1 MTRRHNRIRDLF
13 AKLLDDVATG
23 VHIEPAL
30 QPLTGE
36 ILPDSANE
44 DKEARVDIAA
54 KGFWQQYEMAFFD
67 IRVFSPFA
75 KSYLNNLDA
84 AFRTNEA
91 GKKREYNQRI
101 IQVEHGSFTPVVVSA
116 FGGFG
121 KETDRF
127 VARLVQK
134 ISEKKHLEASVVANY
149 VRRKVSFELV
159 KSQIDCIRG
168 SRNLWKKPVID
179 IGEIELVDGAA
190 SIVGR

>member
-1 MTRRHNRIRDLF
+1 
-13 AKLLDDVATG
+13 
-23 VHIEPAL
+23 
-30 QPLTGE
+30 
-36 ILPDSANE
+36 
-44 DKEARVDIAA
+44 
-54 KGFWQQYEMAFFD
+54 MAFFD

-149 VRRKVSFELV
+149 VWRKVSCELV
-159 KSQIDCIRG
+159 KSQVDCIRG

-179 IGEIELVDGAA
+179 TGEIELVDGAA
-190 SIVGR
+190 NIVGR

>member
-1 MTRRHNRIRDLF
+1 
-13 AKLLDDVATG
+13 
-23 VHIEPAL
+23 
-30 QPLTGE
+30 
-36 ILPDSANE
+36 
-44 DKEARVDIAA
+44 
-54 KGFWQQYEMAFFD
+54 MAFFD

-75 KSYLNNLDA
+75 KSYMNNNLDA

-91 GKKREYNQRI
+91 GKKHEYNQRV
-101 IQVEHGSFTPVVVSA
+101 IQVEHGSFTPVVASA

-121 KETDRF
+121 KETERF

-159 KSQIDCIRG
+159 KSQVDCIRG